1 MAQGMKHRAPE
12 RTSDGAEHRNAAR
25 RGERRGTE
33 RDAARSGMPHGK
45 MPHGD
50 MSRRGKPDAP
60 ARRRLT
66 LADQWRTVPNIVTM
80 TRIVLVV
87 VFLIVLSL
95 AGADGHHSLA
105 ARWWGFGL
113 FTLAALSD
121 KLDGY
126 LARRYDM
133 VTDLGKLL
141 DPIADKL
148 LVCGALVVLAA
159 FGELNP
165 GGWIITALFL
175 VRELGIT
182 VMRLFV
188 LDTDGL
194 VIAANQAGKLKTL
207 FECVGLGMLIFPMW
221 SIVTRGGAFERAYY
235 WLTYAVIL
243 VALVLCLYSGAVYVL
258 QVLRARRMA
267 DHDGGPDRSHDGG
280 RNGGRDAHDAG
291 GRRRRV

>member
-12 RTSDGAEHRNAAR
+12 RASGGTERRNAAR
-25 RGERRGTE
+25 RDDSRGMS
-33 RDAARSGMPHGK
+33 RSGA
-45 MPHGD
+45 
-50 MSRRGKPDAP
+50 SRSGRPGTP
-60 ARRRLT
+60 AKRRLT
-66 LADQWRTVPNIVTM
+66 LADQWRTIPNIVTM
-80 TRIVLVV
+80 TRIVLVI

-95 AGADGHHSLA
+95 AGADGHRSFA
-105 ARWWGFGL
+105 ARWWGFVL
-113 FTLAALSD
+113 FTIAALSD

-221 SIVTRGGAFERAYY
+221 SIVTPGGAFERAYY

-258 QVLRARRMA
+258 QVLRARRVA
-267 DHDGGPDRSHDGG
+267 DRDGG
-280 RNGGRDAHDAG
+280 RHRGHDDGRSGGRDG
-291 GRRRRV
+291 KGRRRRA